1 MKLKFAGARKYLQ
14 ITNFLFLLI
23 VLVFLQSFF
32 FCRISWINLERCL
45 WLLENIIK
53 NRYKDI
59 LPHHQSQLEL
69 PLLITDSDS
78 DYINASL
85 IKGATEDRKYITCQR
100 PHSSTVTD
108 LWRMI
113 WLYNAKVIVVA
124 CRELEQK
131 WRVCLGCSS
140 SQTHPNDDMVAK
152 TLTVTNKQ
160 ASRLQHSL

>member
-1 MKLKFAGARKYLQ
+1 M
-14 ITNFLFLLI
+14 
-23 VLVFLQSFF
+23 FLQRF
-32 FCRISWINLERCL
+32 FCRKWKKISWINLERCL

-53 NRYKDI
+53 NNYKDI
-59 LPHHQSQLEL
+59 RPQSQVEL

-85 IKGATEDRKYITCQR
+85 IKGATEDRKYIICQR
-100 PHSSTVTD
+100 PNSSMVID

-152 TLTVTNKQ
+152 TLTVTDKH
-160 ASRLQHSL
+160 ASRLQHPL